1 MFHVLSGRWVHEG
14 RTPNEQLLSAMTKP
28 APPCA
33 SAAPRVSPAV
43 AQIVDKALAF
53 ERDRRWPDAR
63 SMQLAVRQAY
73 RDRHGAAI
81 ATAPKLAVPAQVAS
95 RTLPSAQ
102 GAAAA
107 VDSTTG
113 RPVERGESGAP
124 AGGASAWT
132 PLGVALA
139 IGGAAAL
146 GVALTG
152 AVWAVSA
159 GRGTATAGGPS
170 TGLQVV
176 TTLPNPSTMAP
187 AHPAA
192 SAPSAA
198 AKDAA
203 SEVLPAADSAFRGA
217 GVEQA
222 LPATSAKPAPTK
234 TVITGPISPPGPA
247 TSTMPPGYRSDVPY

>member
-1 MFHVLSGRWVHEG
+1 
-14 RTPNEQLLSAMTKP
+14 
-28 APPCA
+28 
-33 SAAPRVSPAV
+33 
-43 AQIVDKALAF
+43 
-53 ERDRRWPDAR
+53 
-63 SMQLAVRQAY
+63 MQLAVRQAY
-73 RDRHGAAI
+73 RDSHGAAI
-81 ATAPKLAVPAQVAS
+81 ATAPKLAVPAQVAN

-102 GAAAA
+102 GAPAA

-113 RPVERGESGAP
+113 RLVERGESGAP
-124 AGGASAWT
+124 TAGASPWT

-159 GRGTATAGGPS
+159 GRGTVTAGGAS

-176 TTLPNPSTMAP
+176 TALPNPSTIAA

-192 SAPSAA
+192 TAPSAE

-203 SEVLPAADSAFRGA
+203 SEVLPAAGSAFRA
-217 GVEQA
+217 ASVEQA
-222 LPATSAKPAPTK
+222 PPATSAKPALGK
-234 TVITGPISPPGPA
+234 AVTGPVSSPGPA